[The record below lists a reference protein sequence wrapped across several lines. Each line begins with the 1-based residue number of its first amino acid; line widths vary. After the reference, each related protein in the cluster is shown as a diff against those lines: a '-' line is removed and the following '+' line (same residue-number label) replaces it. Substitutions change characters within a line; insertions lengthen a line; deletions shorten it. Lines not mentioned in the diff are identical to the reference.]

1 MRDNTNKGCLIMLSH
16 LHISQLDILGFTEVY
31 RLLFILA
38 ISLIII
44 AFIMFPLVRLFS
56 NLNYLSFMFFIFT
69 TCLVWIIIL
78 VYDKYTNLSLS
89 KCIWIKTTAVY
100 SLVFVRERL
109 VYLSYTKMINI
120 LI

>member
-44 AFIMFPLVRLFS
+44 AFIMF
-56 NLNYLSFMFFIFT
+56 IFT
-69 TCLVWIIIL
+69 TYLLWIIIL
-78 VYDKYTNLSLS
+78 VYDKYTNLSLTKS
-89 KCIWIKTTAVY
+89 IWIKTTAVY
-100 SLVFVRERL
+100 SLVFVVILFIRHLHRRR
-109 VYLSYTKMINI
+109 MI
-120 LI
+120 